1 MTPNTGLR
9 RPRQRPT
16 KAMTAG
22 PSWPSE
28 AATAAPPRKAF
39 LVSRHRWLATTLTRI
54 CHITIAAVCEVCSM
68 FVVLHKARLGPRRP
82 QGRNSAVRGRSGGSG
97 GTEVP
102 PGRQPTSWKFFV
114 SLMSRHV
121 RTLYSACR
129 TGVLGSLPLAS
140 VEFVLVA
147 GSAPPLVGAAGSAP
161 PPVDGPSLKTPCL
174 LCTQEIQQIR
184 RHSCASPIQHHYR
197 CAGPGQVSLS

>member
-1 MTPNTGLR
+1 MSRAPLSAFILS
-9 RPRQRPT
+9 PRTIFKEKIIISLSFNNMILFNKNHFDCLIWSNGATCTIPELNLEVVFCE
-16 KAMTAG
+16 ASPCLYVAG
-22 PSWPSE
+22 
-28 AATAAPPRKAF
+28 K
-39 LVSRHRWLATTLTRI
+39 
-54 CHITIAAVCEVCSM
+54 
-68 FVVLHKARLGPRRP
+68 LHDQNEYLDEM
-82 QGRNSAVRGRSGGSG
+82 GSG

-102 PGRQPTSWKFFV
+102 PGRQPTSWNFFV

-129 TGVLGSLPLAS
+129 TGVLGSLPLAP

-174 LCTQEIQQIR
+174 LCT
-184 RHSCASPIQHHYR
+184 HDDSTTDLGHHKVEDKPWPQ
-197 CAGPGQVSLS
+197 CWSS